1 VLSEAAVEY
10 TKVAD
15 LKPNFVDVNAIV
27 KVVSVSSPRTVISRR
42 SGREHRI
49 AEALVGDET
58 GSVVLTLRDEMIEML
73 KTDQVLE
80 IRSGYTTLYKG
91 SLRLNVGRKGEVRKT
106 NVEIATVNTKNNLS
120 QITHIQI
127 PWKSYETGPFRKKR
141 RRGTSIKRRRK
152 R

>member
-1 VLSEAAVEY
+1 MLGEAAIEY
-10 TKVAD
+10 TKVGN

-27 KVVSVSSPRTVISRR
+27 KVVSVGSPRTVVSRR

-58 GSVVLTLRDEMIEML
+58 GSVVLTLRDEMTNML
-73 KTDQVLE
+73 GADEVIE
-80 IRSGYTTLYKG
+80 IRGGYTTLYKG
-91 SLRLNVGRKGEVRKT
+91 SLRLNVGRDGDIRKVD
-106 NVEIATVNTKNNLS
+106 VEIANVNTKNNLS

-141 RRGTSIKRRRK
+141 RRGTSIKRRR
-152 R
+152 RR

>member
-1 VLSEAAVEY
+1 MDEAAVEY

-141 RRGTSIKRRRK
+141 RRGTSIKRRR
-152 R
+152 RR

>member
-1 VLSEAAVEY
+1 MGEAAVEY

-58 GSVVLTLRDEMIEML
+58 GSVVLTLRDEMIGML

-141 RRGTSIKRRRK
+141 RRGTSIKRRR
-152 R
+152 RR

>member
-91 SLRLNVGRKGEVRKT
+91 SLRLNVGKKGEVRKA

-141 RRGTSIKRRRK
+141 RRGTSIKRRR
-152 R
+152 RR

>member
-1 VLSEAAVEY
+1 MSEAAVEY

-141 RRGTSIKRRRK
+141 RRGTSIKRRR
-152 R
+152 RR